1 MPMETIVIVCLIT
14 AAFAGFA
21 VVLEWASRKTQ
32 GV

>member
-1 MPMETIVIVCLIT
+1 METIIIVCLIT